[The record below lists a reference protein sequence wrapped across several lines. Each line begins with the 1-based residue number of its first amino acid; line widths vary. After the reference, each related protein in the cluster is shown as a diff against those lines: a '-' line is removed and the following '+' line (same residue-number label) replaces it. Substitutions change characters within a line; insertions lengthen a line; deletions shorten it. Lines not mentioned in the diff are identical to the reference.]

1 MYKLNDLTGQR
12 FGRLIVLNKEPNLKS
27 HSTRWRC
34 KCDCGNIVI
43 VYASSL
49 KSNATQSC
57 GCLWKE
63 RTTKH
68 GMYGTRIYRIWDGMK
83 NRCHNPNFKKHQLYF
98 DKGIK
103 VCDEWKNNFMSFYNW
118 SIQNGYKNNLT
129 IDRIDVNGNYEPS
142 NCRWVDY
149 EVQNNNRSINR
160 EIEYNGKNYSI
171 KQLSEIYKIKKE
183 TLNSRLR
190 NGWSIEKTLTTPVRK
205 RRC

>member
-1 MYKLNDLTGQR
+1 
-12 FGRLIVLNKEPNLKS
+12 
-27 HSTRWRC
+27 
-34 KCDCGNIVI
+34 
-43 VYASSL
+43 
-49 KSNATQSC
+49 
-57 GCLWKE
+57 
-63 RTTKH
+63 
-68 GMYGTRIYRIWDGMK
+68 MK
-83 NRCHNPNFKKHQLYF
+83 NRCYNPNFKKHQLYF

-160 EIEYNGKNYSI
+160 KIEYNGKNYSL

-190 NGWSIEKTLTTPVRK
+190 NG
-205 RRC
+205 